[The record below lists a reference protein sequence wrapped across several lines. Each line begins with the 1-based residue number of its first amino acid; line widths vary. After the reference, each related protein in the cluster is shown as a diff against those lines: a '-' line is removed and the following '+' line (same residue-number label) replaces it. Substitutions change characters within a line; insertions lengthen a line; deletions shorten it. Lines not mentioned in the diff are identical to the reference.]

1 MGVDDSVVPLATVDD
16 IQEGPF
22 ADLVAG
28 YTPTALNNLMIRATR
43 MCESLCDRRLAPFT
57 NLTETMRADALD
69 VEDALD
75 AYVPLDPT
83 SQLGFSRALS
93 LGSTLLVRHFWVRN
107 NPPQYPEFWTGS
119 ITSISLRR
127 SFSGTQF
134 VDTSQIQYEAD
145 TGHVR
150 FQLGTFVPPG
160 TTIVTVYSGGYSTVP
175 ADLVQACKTM
185 AAAVAVRELDPMQNS
200 NHDPDLL
207 RTDAAMYLEPYM
219 RDTIKIKNP

>member
-1 MGVDDSVVPLATVDD
+1 MPVDNTVIPLASVTDM
-16 IQEGPF
+16 QEGPF
-22 ADLVAG
+22 RDLVAG
-28 YTPTALNNLMIRATR
+28 YTPSGLTNLMIRATR
-43 MCESLCDRRLAPFT
+43 MCESVCDRRLAPFT
-57 NLTETMRADALD
+57 NLVETQRADSLD

-107 NPPQYPEFWTGS
+107 NPPQYPEFWTGAIAS
-119 ITSISLRR
+119 ITLFR
-127 SFSGTQF
+127 SFSGIQ
-134 VDTSQIQYEAD
+134 VVNVSQIQYEAD

-160 TTIVTVYSGGYSTVP
+160 TTIQVVYAGGYTTVP

-185 AAAVAVRELDPMQNS
+185 AASLAVRELDPVQAG

-207 RTDAAMYLEPYM
+207 RNDADMMLDPYM
-219 RDTIKIKNP
+219 RDTVKIK

>member
-1 MGVDDSVVPLATVDD
+1 MATDSVTPLASAADM
-16 IQEGPF
+16 QEGPF
-22 ADLVAG
+22 RDLVSG
-28 YTPTALNNLMIRATR
+28 YSNAQLNTLMIRATR
-43 MCESLCDRRLAPFT
+43 MCESVCDRRLAPFT
-57 NLTETMRADALD
+57 NLTESQRADALD

-93 LGSTLLVRHFWVRN
+93 LGSTLLVRHFWVKH
-107 NPPQYPEFWTGS
+107 NPPIYPDLWTGS
-119 ITSISLRR
+119 ISSITLYR
-127 SFSGTQF
+127 SFSGVQI
-134 VDTSQIQYEAD
+134 VAINQIQFEPD

-175 ADLVQACKTM
+175 ADLVQACKVM
-185 AAAVAVRELDPMQNS
+185 AASIAVRELDPIQAG

-207 RTDAAMYLEPYM
+207 RMDAEMMLDPYM
-219 RDTIKIKNP
+219 RDTVKIK

>member
-1 MGVDDSVVPLATVDD
+1 MAIDTVIPLATASEL
-16 IQEGPF
+16 QEGPF
-22 ADLVAG
+22 ANLVSG
-28 YTPTALNNLMIRATR
+28 YTSSALNTLMMRATR
-43 MCESLCDRRLAPFT
+43 ACESVCDRRLAPF
-57 NLTETMRADALD
+57 NNVVETSRAQALD

-93 LGSTLLVRHFWVRN
+93 LGSTLLVRHFWVRH
-107 NPPQYPEFWTGS
+107 NPPLYPEMWTGS
-119 ITSISLRR
+119 ISSITLYR
-127 SFSGTQF
+127 SFSGVQI
-134 VDTSQIQYEAD
+134 VNISQTQYEPD

-160 TTIVTVYSGGYSTVP
+160 TTIQVVYSGGYTTVP

-185 AAAVAVRELDPMQNS
+185 AAAIVVRELDPVQAG

-207 RTDAAMYLEPYM
+207 RMDAETMLDPYM
-219 RDTIKIKNP
+219 RDTVKIK